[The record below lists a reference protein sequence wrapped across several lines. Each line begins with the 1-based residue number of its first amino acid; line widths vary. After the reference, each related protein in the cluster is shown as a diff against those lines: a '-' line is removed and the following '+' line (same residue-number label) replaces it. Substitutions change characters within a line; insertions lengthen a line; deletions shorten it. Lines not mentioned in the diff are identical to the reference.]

1 MKKEFSAAGKDMTE
15 WRSSNPN
22 LVILLQAVVS
32 GLLMGGIYALAAVGL
47 TLIFGVMKIINFA
60 HGSLMMLGMYTSY
73 WLFVYLGVHP
83 YYSVVISFAILF
95 LIGVLIQKALVSRV
109 PLAEAQNVLLLTL
122 GISLALDNLA
132 AFLWSAD
139 FRTIRPGVFSGT
151 AFVGEIMISIPKFMA
166 FLFSLLLTA
175 ALYLFLKKTD
185 TGKSIR
191 AIADDIEGA
200 RSVGINVGRVSAI
213 CFGIG
218 AGVIGAAGSVITPFF
233 PISPTVGSVFI
244 MTAFIVVV
252 LGGLGSFWGA
262 LLGGLVIGL
271 AESIEATYHPGA
283 MQQFVT
289 YIIFILTLLFR
300 PAGLLGG
307 KGA

>member
-1 MKKEFSAAGKDMTE
+1 MSDFFI
-15 WRSSNPN
+15 
-22 LVILLQAVVS
+22 ILIQAIVS

-60 HGSLMMLGMYTSY
+60 HGSFMMLGMYTSY
-73 WLFVYLGVHP
+73 WLFVWFGLHP
-83 YYSVVISFAILF
+83 YYSLVISFIVLFILGGLIQRF
-95 LIGVLIQKALVSRV
+95 LISRIEHT
-109 PLAEAQNVLLLTL
+109 EAQNVLLLTL
-122 GISLALDNLA
+122 GLSLALDNLV
-132 AFLWSAD
+132 AFLWTAD
-139 FRTIRPGVFSGT
+139 YRTIKPTTFSGT
-151 AFVGEIMISIPKFMA
+151 AFIGEIMVSVPKLMA
-166 FLFSLLLTA
+166 FVLSLLLTVG
-175 ALYLFLKKTD
+175 LYLFLKKTD

-191 AIADDIEGA
+191 AIADDIEGSH
-200 RSVGINVGRVSAI
+200 SVGINIRRISLI

-218 AGVIGAAGSVITPFF
+218 SGVIGVAGSMITPFF
-233 PISPTVGSVFI
+233 PVSPSVGSVFV

-300 PAGLLGG
+300 PTGFFGG
-307 KGA
+307 KSA

>member
-1 MKKEFSAAGKDMTE
+1 MADLTI
-15 WRSSNPN
+15 N
-22 LVILLQAVVS
+22 LMILLQAVVS
-32 GLLMGGIYALAAVGL
+32 GLLLGGIYALTAVGL

-60 HGSLMMLGMYTSY
+60 HGSFMMLGMYTSY
-73 WLFVYLGVHP
+73 WLFVSLGVHP
-83 YYSVVISFAILF
+83 YYSVFISFAILF
-95 LIGVLIQKALVSRV
+95 VIGAFIQKVLVSRV
-109 PLAEAQNVLLLTL
+109 PLTEGQNVLLLTL

-132 AFLWSAD
+132 AFLWAAD
-139 FRTIRPGVFSGT
+139 FRTIKPGSFTGT
-151 AFVGEIMISIPKFMA
+151 AFLGEIMVSIPKLMA
-166 FLFSLLLTA
+166 FVFSLLLTA

-185 TGKSIR
+185 TGRSIR
-191 AIADDIEGA
+191 AIADDIEGS
-200 RSVGINVGRVSAI
+200 RSVGINIGRISCI

-218 AGVIGAAGSVITPFF
+218 AGVIGATGSMITPFF

-262 LLGGLVIGL
+262 LLGGLVIGV

-300 PAGLLGG
+300 PTGFFGG